1 MVVIKSSGLDLVTFK
16 KKSQGFLK
24 RVLDIV
30 CKMSY
35 NRHLIERELS
45 MYEALKFATEMHEGQ
60 TRKYNGG
67 AYINHPIAV
76 ADLVEE
82 YMDLNGF
89 EEEAVMTAMQIAIL
103 HDTVEDTPATMEMV
117 EEKFGTEIAQGVWF
131 LTKCPDYAG
140 NREVRKKICEARLAN
155 APEVIK
161 IIKTFDMMHNAT
173 TIAEND
179 PKFWEVFKKETIELL
194 KAMKTQ
200 SIWIEEG
207 GTDIYV

>member
-1 MVVIKSSGLDLVTFK
+1 M
-16 KKSQGFLK
+16 
-24 RVLDIV
+24 
-30 CKMSY
+30 
-35 NRHLIERELS
+35 S

-60 TRKYNGG
+60 IRKYDGG
-67 AYINHPIAV
+67 AYIEHPIAV

-82 YMDLNGF
+82 HMDFMGF
-89 EEEAVMTAMQIAIL
+89 EEEAVQTAIQIAIL
-103 HDTVEDTPATMEMV
+103 HDTVEDTPATIEMI

-131 LTKCPDYAG
+131 LTKCPDYVG
-140 NREVRKKICEARLAN
+140 NRAVRKKICEARLAN

-194 KAMKTQ
+194 KAMETQ
-200 SIWIEEG
+200 SIWVEAG